1 MEETLY
7 ADINR
12 LLEGLLSRIRH
23 ILQEKL
29 AGLYLY
35 GSLTTG
41 DFDPESSDIDL
52 LAATSSDVS
61 GAEFDALRVMHVD
74 FARDNPAWEDR
85 VEVAYLLVAALR
97 TFRSERSPIAVIS
110 PGEPFHMSEAGSD

>member
-1 MEETLY
+1 MWRKPAVGQSECGRSWAMQETSY
-7 ADINR
+7 PDINR
-12 LLEGLLSRIRH
+12 LLESLLSRMRH
-23 ILQEKL
+23 IFRERLV
-29 AGLYLY
+29 GLYLY

-52 LAATSSDVS
+52 LAAASSDVS

-85 VEVAYLLVAALR
+85 VEVAYLSVAALR
-97 TFRSERSPIAVIS
+97 TFR
-110 PGEPFHMSEAGSD
+110 